1 MLLEY
6 HTPTFHGIVF
16 VEQRQVAACLAKI
29 LGNIPELRGKIQC
42 AELVGHGGGHGGG
55 GHGGGN
61 GSGRG
66 KGVASARA
74 DVKGMGLARQQDTVR
89 MFREG
94 DINLR
99 AFSENFSLAV
109 PGLIDGLLVVATSV
123 AEEGLDF
130 PVCLCK
136 PWTMITDVWIGL
148 RSCYSF

>member
-29 LGNIPELRGKIQC
+29 LGNIPELRGKIRC

-55 GHGGGN
+55 RHGGGN

-66 KGVASARA
+66 RGAASVRA
-74 DVKGMGLARQQDTVR
+74 DVKGMGLAKQQDTVR
-89 MFREG
+89 MFRDG

-99 AFSENFSLAV
+99 AFFFLMV
-109 PGLIDGLLVVATSV
+109 ICLVVH
-123 AEEGLDF
+123 GL
-130 PVCLCK
+130 V
-136 PWTMITDVWIGL
+136 GL
-148 RSCYSF
+148 